1 MRSILTAFALS
12 AALATGALAQG
23 ATDTS
28 PNATGSTAP
37 RGAAVTMEQ
46 QTRIRTYIQTVRPA
60 PQTLPTN
67 TTVATGD
74 GIPASLEL
82 RTFPNDV
89 GLTDYRYVVVG
100 ETVYLVDPATRRVV
114 HIIQ

>member
-1 MRSILTAFALS
+1 MKSILTALALS

-23 ATDTS
+23 AGN
-28 PNATGSTAP
+28 PNATGATAP
-37 RGAAVTMEQ
+37 GGAAVTMEQ
-46 QTRIRTYIQTVRPA
+46 QTRILTYMRTARPA
-60 PQTLPTN
+60 SQSLPAN
-67 TTVATGD
+67 TTVSTGD

-89 GLTDYRYVVVG
+89 GMTNYRYVVVG
-100 ETVYLVDPATRRVV
+100 ETVYLVDPSTRRVV